1 VTVHVIDPLRDTRW
15 SEFVARHPRASV
27 FHSRPWLETLY
38 RTYGYKPIAYTT
50 STPTEDL
57 QDALLFCRVES
68 WLTSRRLVSL
78 PFSDH
83 CDPLVNDA
91 DIGRKLLA
99 EAGQQS
105 RASKWSY
112 IEIRPRRAFGDAGPN
127 FKTVETYYLHE
138 LDLSPNL
145 DTLFRNLHKD
155 SVRRKIRRAE
165 REGLRY
171 EEGRSK
177 ELLKNFY
184 QLLLITRRRH
194 GVPPQ
199 PGVWYRNLIDS
210 FGDALKIRV
219 AYKGTQSIAAII
231 TLAFKDTMVYK
242 FGSSDA
248 KSHNL
253 GGMQFLLWK
262 SILEAK
268 ERGLLIFD
276 LGRSE
281 VENVGLTTFK
291 DRWGATRS
299 ELTYS
304 RYFNG
309 AYLPRLLDV
318 NNRDWKFR
326 ILKPV
331 FAHVPDRWL
340 SAAGNLL
347 YRHIG

>member
-1 VTVHVIDPLRDTRW
+1 LD
-15 SEFVARHPRASV
+15 A
-27 FHSRPWLETLY
+27 LY
-38 RTYGYKPIAYTT
+38 RTYGYKPVVYTT
-50 STPTEDL
+50 SAPNENL

-99 EAGQQS
+99 EVGEQT
-105 RASKWSY
+105 RTSKWSY
-112 IEIRPRRAFGDAGPN
+112 IEIRPRIAFRDAGPH
-127 FKTVETYYLHE
+127 FKAVEMYYLHE
-138 LDLSPNL
+138 LDLNPSL

-155 SVRRKIRRAE
+155 SVQRKIRRAE

-171 EEGRSK
+171 EEGRSE
-177 ELLKNFY
+177 ELLENFY

-194 GVPPQ
+194 RIPPQ

-219 AYKGTQSIAAII
+219 AYKGPQPIAAII
-231 TLAFKDTMVYK
+231 TLSFKATMMYK

-248 KSHNL
+248 KFHNL
-253 GGMQFLLWK
+253 GGMQLLLWK
-262 SILEAK
+262 SILDAK
-268 ERGLLIFD
+268 ECGLCTFD

-281 VENVGLTTFK
+281 AENAGLTTFK

-299 ELTYS
+299 ESTYS

-309 AYLPRLLDV
+309 AYPPRLLEV

-340 SAAGNLL
+340 TFAGDLL